1 VNDPRAYMQVAHG
14 LREQIEDGRLK
25 PGDPM
30 PSINQ
35 ICGETAR
42 SRQTV
47 GKALR
52 FLEREG
58 LIMRVHGLPYY
69 VCDPPETTGMAAAEG
84 QQMRASC
91 AP

>member
-1 VNDPRAYMQVAHG
+1 MDDPRAYMQVAHR

-35 ICGETAR
+35 ICGEMSR

-58 LIMRVHGLPYY
+58 LIVRVHGLPYY
-69 VCDPPETTGMAAAEG
+69 VCDPPEATDD
-84 QQMRASC
+84 
-91 AP
+91 